1 MMQMLKARS
10 PAKLILS
17 GEHAVVHGCPAI
29 AVAVDRYAESS
40 ISTQL
45 LSSHLPT
52 IFFNFLNLDYA
63 KSFTLQAL
71 TLVKHRL
78 QEQYYAFLN
87 GNCNIR
93 EVLKMPFELLQ
104 FAVSNLLENLNVAIP
119 HDLEI
124 HTTSNIPMGCG
135 MGSSAASVMSIL
147 YALAHFLKVEIDPN
161 RFLTLGREAENLQHG
176 RSSGLDIQLALH
188 GGWIKFKDGM
198 AEKKSHPVLPFT
210 IVQTG
215 QPESTTGQCVTAV
228 AKHFQKA
235 PHLPVQNCIPS
246 IQTSSQSNSIHQDFT
261 DIVEAMEM
269 AVMVQN
275 QAELIHCIRENHRL
289 LSHIGVV
296 PEKVQAFIAEIENRQ
311 GAAKICG
318 AGSVQGDK
326 AGIVW
331 VVVEQEINDLLQKYG
346 YQMQTIQGG
355 CHGTHLV

>member
-1 MMQMLKARS
+1 MMQKLKARS

-40 ISTQL
+40 ISRQL
-45 LSSHLPT
+45 LSSQLLPT

-78 QEQYYAFLN
+78 QEQYYAFLR

-104 FAVSNLLENLNVAIP
+104 FAVSNLLENVNIALP
-119 HDLEI
+119 HGLEI
-124 HTTSNIPMGCG
+124 HTSSNIPMGCG

-147 YALAHFLKVEIDPN
+147 YALAHFLKVDLDPN
-161 RFLTLGREAENLQHG
+161 RFLTLGKEAENLQHG
-176 RSSGLDIQLALH
+176 RSSGLDIQLALQ
-188 GGWIKFKDGM
+188 GGWIKFKEGV
-198 AEKKSHPVLPFT
+198 AEKKTLPALPFT

-215 QPESTTGQCVTAV
+215 LPDSTTGQCVTAV
-228 AKHFQKA
+228 AKHFQKSM
-235 PHLPVQNCIPS
+235 HS
-246 IQTSSQSNSIHQDFT
+246 IQSSLHQDFSQVT
-261 DIVEAMEM
+261 EAMER
-269 AVMVQN
+269 AVVQQN
-275 QAELIHCIRENHRL
+275 QAELKHCIRENHRL

-296 PEKVQAFIAEIENRQ
+296 PEKVQAFIADIETRQ

-318 AGSVQGDK
+318 AGAVQGDK
-326 AGIVW
+326 AGILWLVA
-331 VVVEQEINDLLQKYG
+331 EQDISDLLEKYG